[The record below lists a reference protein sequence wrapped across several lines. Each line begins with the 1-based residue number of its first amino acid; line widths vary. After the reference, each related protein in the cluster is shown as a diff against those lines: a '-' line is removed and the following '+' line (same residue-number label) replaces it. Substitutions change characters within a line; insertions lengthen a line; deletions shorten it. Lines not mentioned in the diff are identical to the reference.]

1 MISTLFLFVVA
12 AALYVVARRR
22 GDASE
27 RRALAVSW
35 AQMKELA
42 PRIALAILAA
52 GFIAEIMPAETVA
65 VWLGG
70 ESGLSGILL
79 ATAIGC
85 FVPSGP
91 MVSFPIALGLYKA
104 GVGLPQLVAFITGW
118 SVLAAHRALIWE
130 LPMMGWGFL
139 WRRFL
144 VSLPLGPLAGIVALL
159 ASGKALVW

>member
-1 MISTLFLFVVA
+1 MISTLLLFAVA
-12 AALYVVARRR
+12 GALYVVARRR
-22 GDASE
+22 ADGSE
-27 RRALAVSW
+27 ARALAISW
-35 AQMKELA
+35 SQIKDLA

-65 VWLGG
+65 AWLGG

-91 MVSFPIALGLYKA
+91 MISFPVALGLAKA

-118 SVLAAHRALIWE
+118 AVLAAHRSLIWE
-130 LPMMGWGFL
+130 LPTMGWSFL
-139 WRRFL
+139 WRRWL
-144 VSLPLGPLAGIVALL
+144 VSLPLGPLAGAVALL